1 MKYDGR
7 IRNSKRKNYFQEKWK
22 MKVLVI
28 QYCPTL
34 WEPMDCSPPGPL
46 SMGFSRQ
53 EYWSGL
59 PLPLG
64 GNPWTAH
71 CGLRIDKNKTFLTV
85 FCFFQLGKGG
95 AKGRA
100 ENRRGARQPPTS
112 FHLKEVSL
120 SSAGPS
126 EGVKRSF
133 AFYWSLQF
141 WLLLCSNV
149 TVTGMDLLDN
159 RRE

>member
-34 WEPMDCSPPGPL
+34 WDPMDCSPPGPL

-53 EYWSGL
+53 EYWRGL

-85 FCFFQLGKGG
+85 FASSSLEKEEQREEPRIGEELGS
-95 AKGRA
+95 
-100 ENRRGARQPPTS
+100 P
-112 FHLKEVSL
+112 
-120 SSAGPS
+120 
-126 EGVKRSF
+126 
-133 AFYWSLQF
+133 
-141 WLLLCSNV
+141 LLLSTWKKCPCPQRVQVKGWKEALHFIEVYSFDCYFAR
-149 TVTGMDLLDN
+149 T
-159 RRE
+159 